1 MSKDVNL
8 SPQVE
13 WIAMKQK
20 MVKVAFIILTLIRMF
35 RCELNVPMNSNGDFE
50 LNSGPFIQIFPIKLT
65 NLEAILINDE
75 L

>member
-8 SPQVE
+8 SPQLE

-20 MVKVAFIILTLIRMF
+20 MAKVAFIILTSIRMF
-35 RCELNVPMNSNGDFE
+35 RCELNVPMNSSGDLE

>member
-8 SPQVE
+8 SPQLE

-20 MVKVAFIILTLIRMF
+20 MAKVAFIILTLIRMF
-35 RCELNVPMNSNGDFE
+35 RCELNVPMNSNGDLE
-50 LNSGPFIQIFPIKLT
+50 LNSGPFIQTFPIKLT